1 MSKEFRAI
9 TFTHEEGMDAIATLV
24 RAMHTDLAE
33 ARASDIYYKTTGPD
47 ITATLHIGGRA
58 VLVEAHEITAA
69 LIRYARKSGIPL
81 PRTARKL
88 IEENSKEL
96 TLKLWLD

>member
-9 TFTHEEGMDAIATLV
+9 TFTHEESMEAIATLV
-24 RAMHTDLAE
+24 RAVNADLAD

-58 VLVEAHEITAA
+58 MLVEAHEITAA
-69 LIRYARKSGIPL
+69 LIRFARKRRIPL
-81 PRTARKL
+81 PRDARKL
-88 IEENSKEL
+88 IEENNKEL